1 MNPNNTSNQNSQPS
15 LGTKIRGAA
24 QAIHGMGEN
33 VRGTFLGGVDT
44 VLHDDST
51 ANDAVAAHGREKG
64 RVGAERAFGV
74 AGDPA
79 EPLSAQPGYVEQ
91 RSGAAMKG
99 PGNTDLYDPRHDQ
112 AATAQRIP
120 SYSGPGNL
128 AQDFSARR
136 VDRPAGEPSHHRD
149 NAQDLDRAPPPYGAG
164 PPRVPRKAV
173 LRGQRLFPSA
183 TMGLVDRLL
192 ADAVRWLV
200 FTSLRFVIGMPF
212 FSVLV
217 RYRANYTPL
226 RLQLPEDDMTPP
238 ADDVVRSYFGIFRRV
253 YRIEGWAGL
262 YKGLAPAFLT
272 SLLVPLVQM
281 PVSLVAALLDP
292 SAGDPEAIS
301 PVVVLY
307 ALLFFFILPLS
318 SALLLIPMQI
328 LTCRAITTQHHL
340 PFFAPKTALTAL
352 LSPAERQRPYLLY
365 ATPGL
370 AAANTLLA
378 FCGAIAGLPVP
389 ILAIALSDRRDRF
402 PEVTPKL
409 VIPLV
414 LGGLLVI
421 VGLAFVVTPL
431 ALASVRLAL
440 QRRESSPVDA
450 LPEESSTSASTSTP
464 TLEAD
469 APLILSEP
477 VIALRTEPEHGDQ
490 HVPYPSLHACLR
502 TVSAEEGRKTLFR
515 GWWIVLLQ
523 LVVVPTMFVGS
534 PGRGIDFVVS

>member
-1 MNPNNTSNQNSQPS
+1 MA
-15 LGTKIRGAA
+15 L
-24 QAIHGMGEN
+24 
-33 VRGTFLGGVDT
+33 
-44 VLHDDST
+44 
-51 ANDAVAAHGREKG
+51 
-64 RVGAERAFGV
+64 
-74 AGDPA
+74 
-79 EPLSAQPGYVEQ
+79 
-91 RSGAAMKG
+91 
-99 PGNTDLYDPRHDQ
+99 
-112 AATAQRIP
+112 
-120 SYSGPGNL
+120 
-128 AQDFSARR
+128 
-136 VDRPAGEPSHHRD
+136 
-149 NAQDLDRAPPPYGAG
+149 AG
-164 PPRVPRKAV
+164 PINQARHCKAV
-173 LRGQRLFPSA
+173 CASAPLFLSPSA

-192 ADAVRWLV
+192 ADSVRWLV
-200 FTSLRFVIGMPF
+200 FASLRFAIGMPF

-272 SLLVPLVQM
+272 SLLVPLIQM

-292 SAGDPEAIS
+292 SAGDPEAIN

-328 LTCRAITTQHHL
+328 LTCRAITIQHHL

-352 LSPAERQRPYLLY
+352 LSPAERRRPYILY

-389 ILAIALSDRRDRF
+389 ILAVALSDRRDRF

-421 VGLAFVVTPL
+421 VGLMFVVTPL

-440 QRRESSPVDA
+440 QRRESPPVDA
-450 LPEESSTSASTSTP
+450 LPEEESSTSASTP

-523 LVVVPTMFVGS
+523 LVVVPTMFGPS
-534 PGRGIDFVVS
+534 GRGIDFVVS